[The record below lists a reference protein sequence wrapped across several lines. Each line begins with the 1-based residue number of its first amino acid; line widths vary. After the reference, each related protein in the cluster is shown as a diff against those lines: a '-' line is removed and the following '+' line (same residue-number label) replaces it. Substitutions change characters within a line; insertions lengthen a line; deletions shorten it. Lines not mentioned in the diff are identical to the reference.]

1 MDISGKAFRGSQ
13 KKKYIWWIDNMLH
26 LKPKSEREFDKTVYQ
41 YLHDIITTS
50 IFYEI
55 LYSNI
60 LYIFFF
66 YFTTSCSSYY
76 YMRPSLYRVK
86 ISGCCMTR
94 VNN

>member
-1 MDISGKAFRGSQ
+1 
-13 KKKYIWWIDNMLH
+13 MLH

-41 YLHDIITTS
+41 YLHDIIITS

-60 LYIFFF
+60 FLF
-66 YFTTSCSSYY
+66 FTTSAHPTCI
-76 YMRPSLYRVK
+76 RTHQLYRVK
-86 ISGCCMTR
+86 ISGYCMTG